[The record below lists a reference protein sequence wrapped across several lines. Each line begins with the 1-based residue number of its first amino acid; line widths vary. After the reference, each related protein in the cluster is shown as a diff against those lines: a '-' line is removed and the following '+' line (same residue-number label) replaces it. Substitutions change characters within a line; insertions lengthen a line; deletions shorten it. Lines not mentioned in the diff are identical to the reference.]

1 MKIQAKKRNSFY
13 DKTVNRDKFMTLN
26 DKGSVA
32 IEYDEGYPL
41 DAQLNFFMKSISE
54 KSSDLSNF
62 ELSVN
67 VIKIL

>member
-1 MKIQAKKRNSFY
+1 
-13 DKTVNRDKFMTLN
+13 MTLN

-54 KSSDLSNF
+54 KVATLATLNYQLMLLKF
-62 ELSVN
+62 W
-67 VIKIL
+67 KI